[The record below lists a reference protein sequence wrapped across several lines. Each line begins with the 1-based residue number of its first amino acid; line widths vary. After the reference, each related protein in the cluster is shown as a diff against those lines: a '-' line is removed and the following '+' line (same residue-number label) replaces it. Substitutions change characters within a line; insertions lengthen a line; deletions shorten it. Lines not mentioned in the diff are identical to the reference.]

1 MIKFHSDYAGFELE
15 NRPGYKNWLESV
27 ILHEGLSL
35 GEITYIFCTDSSLLE
50 INEEFLDHHDYT
62 DIITFPLSE
71 VANIIRGEI
80 YISIDRVKENSIIN
94 KVSFNRELS
103 RVLVHGVLHLAGYD
117 DHTIKEKKIMR
128 YKEDYYLDL
137 LINYVPREIL

>member
-1 MIKFHSDYAGFELE
+1 MITFHSDYAGFELK
-15 NRPGYKNWLESV
+15 NRAGYKNWLNNV
-27 ILHEGLSL
+27 IMHEGLTL
-35 GEITYIFCTDSSLLE
+35 GEINYIFCSDSSLLE

-62 DIITFPLSE
+62 DIITFSLSE

-94 KVSFNRELS
+94 EVSFNRELS

-117 DHTIKEKKIMR
+117 DHTIQEKKIMR

-137 LINYVPREIL
+137 LVNYVPREIL